1 MTCGAGPAE
10 AGSGAA
16 FSYHRAIA
24 PMLWVLVG
32 LMIIEIA
39 VVHLLLALWSRRAAL
54 ILSLVSLVLLGWFL
68 SFIRS
73 FKRCP
78 IWIGPMALTW
88 RIGHLRSLTV
98 PLSQVAGLRSDWTL
112 ADLEAAGVF
121 NGALVAHPNIVVA
134 LDQPVRM
141 GRRTVR
147 CLAHRLDD
155 PAGFTQALAATVV
168 PKIASLN

>member
-1 MTCGAGPAE
+1 MNGGAGPAE

-16 FSYHRAIA
+16 FSYHRAVA

-32 LMIIEIA
+32 LMIIEIG

-54 ILSLVSLVLLGWFL
+54 ILSLLSLATLVWFL
-68 SFIRS
+68 RFIRS

-78 IWIGPMALTW
+78 IWIGPAELIW

-121 NGALVAHPNIVVA
+121 NGALIAHPNIVVA
-134 LDQPVRM
+134 LDPPVRM
-141 GRRTVR
+141 GRRTIHY
-147 CLAHRLDD
+147 LAHRLDD
-155 PAGFTQALAATVV
+155 PVGFRRMIENL
-168 PKIASLN
+168 